1 MRKLKI
7 HLILNPLLG
16 IIKII
21 FPFWIWFSWGSTF
34 DVNLTFLGFERKSNV
49 KIFFDLFSRDLN
61 TFQKLLLIEWNL
73 KYHVNLSIISFLM
86 TQAGQFQSKSVMV
99 DRVSIIFHLR
109 RERPLFT
116 FLNTFIWRCKIVW
129 SFVS

>member
-16 IIKII
+16 IIPLGAVKII
-21 FPFWIWFSWGSTF
+21 FPFWIWFSGGSTF

-49 KIFFDLFSRDLN
+49 KIFFDLLSKDLN
-61 TFQKLLLIEWNL
+61 TFQKLLLIDLNL

-86 TQAGQFQSKSVMV
+86 TQAGQFQSKSLMV

-109 RERPLFT
+109 RERPLFI
-116 FLNTFIWRCKIVW
+116 FLNTFIWRCKIV
-129 SFVS
+129 